1 MRRSGIV
8 VLDSIVVEKLK
19 EINIYLDLESN
30 EFNNTYKAV

>member
-1 MRRSGIV
+1 MRRSELV